1 MARKPKSPEQLRKEA
16 IETAR
21 IVEDAMRSI
30 SSRMADLFGEASNK
44 ARDITD
50 DLVKEV
56 ERGTRGLL
64 SNAEAIADANEKA
77 AEGMY
82 KQRDV
87 AKEIAKKK
95 KAIFIIETKI
105 AEATANGATNT
116 AEMVKEL
123 EKAKKISGDFEENLQ
138 GAADRSKKVSKA
150 MGLTGAAL
158 GGLKK
163 VASTLGLQGIDDIF
177 ADASKSASDMAKKV
191 TNSGQEAAGLGGK
204 MKVAFAGAQTAAEG
218 IGKALMDPLFIIGM
232 IVKSIK
238 FLAGIFDH
246 VLKVT
251 NKIGQSVGIAG
262 QNAKNLK
269 KQIHAVGDLSGDIFY
284 NTKELAGA
292 YTTLNKSVGTNLK
305 FNEANAKTF
314 QDLTLYMG
322 VSEEGAAQLFRI
334 STQTGKSYQGMYD
347 QVRDITQSLNDQG
360 TFSMSTQDA
369 IEAIAQS
376 SGTVRFN
383 IKGGTEGLVKA
394 AHTAARLGMTMDEI
408 AAAAATHLDF
418 ENSIAK
424 EIEAEMFLQKDLNLD
439 KLRYAALTGD
449 TAMAAAEEERLI
461 RENYKSLKGNVLAQ
475 QAFADATGISMDKL
489 GGAMEKQEELSNLT
503 GQELKDKLA
512 SNKAMKIQG
521 QEAAAFDRTMQNL
534 VLQMKAMLE
543 PLANVVGPFLQGV
556 ATSLGPLLKATASFA
571 KSPMG
576 KLLLGLAG
584 VAVGIKVVSSV
595 IGKIKSFFGFGGI
608 QKDTYTMDGRLR
620 VSGDGGGGGDLLS
633 SVMGR
638 RGIIGGKF
646 FKGLSKVFGGKK
658 SMIGRTLR
666 NFSAM
671 NFKRSSML
679 NQVVAKGPAWLQKI
693 PGLGKMGTLNSKM
706 APGVAKTAGFMSKVP
721 GGLAKTLKFL
731 GPIAAAADLAIGGW
745 TGANQANMSAE
756 EQKAT
761 GVEVGISKTKAT
773 TLGVLTGGAEKGSM
787 FSGALGIE
795 KGGAGDEALG
805 VAGSA
810 GRGALIGATIGSFIL
825 PGIGTAIGAG
835 IGGIVG
841 GVSEGFK
848 IFSDPNSSLRQGLD
862 SFVSSTS
869 EKLSEWGTSAKES
882 IVGFAKNT
890 GKAVTSLASGAV
902 DMASE
907 AANYVKESSLGK
919 AVTSVGSSISSGV
932 SNTLSAV
939 GSFFGFADGG
949 IVNQPI
955 KGIVGE
961 AGPEAIIPL
970 DQADGVLGTS
980 EITSLL
986 KELISEVRKG
996 GNVYLD
1002 GNKVGYTLALQ
1013 SSQMG

>member
-1 MARKPKSPEQLRKEA
+1 MGKIANAQKIYTSGLQKTYNLSQKLHDDALGIAELRGKEVKSLAKQATLELARRGQLKAELEDREDLTKAEKDLLKQMKEELNLQELLVKKTQSRLKEEKKINKA
-16 IETAR
+16 MSVAGAAVKGIQGVLGKIGIESDHF
-21 IVEDAMRSI
+21 EG
-30 SSRMADLFGEASNK
+30 MADDMRES
-44 ARDITD
+44 
-50 DLVKEV
+50 
-56 ERGTRGLL
+56 
-64 SNAEAIADANEKA
+64 
-77 AEGMY
+77 
-82 KQRDV
+82 
-87 AKEIAKKK
+87 AK
-95 KAIFIIETKI
+95 
-105 AEATANGATNT
+105 
-116 AEMVKEL
+116 
-123 EKAKKISGDFEENLQ
+123 SG
-138 GAADRSKKVSKA
+138 SK
-150 MGLTGAAL
+150 L
-158 GGLKK
+158 K
-163 VASTLGLQGIDDIF
+163 VAITAVKGLI
-177 ADASKSASDMAKKV
+177 
-191 TNSGQEAAGLGGK
+191 
-204 MKVAFAGAQTAAEG
+204 EG
-218 IGKALMDPLFIIGM
+218 IGEALTDPLVILTLIY
-232 IVKSIK
+232 KSVK

-284 NTKELAGA
+284 NTEELAGA

-322 VSEEGAAQLFRI
+322 VSEEAAAQLFRI

-475 QAFADATGISMDKL
+475 QAFAAATGISMDRL

-521 QEAAAFDRTMQNL
+521 QEAATFDRTMQNL

-620 VSGDGGGGGDLLS
+620 VSGDGGGGGMDMLS
-633 SVMGR
+633 GALGR

-646 FKGLSKVFGGKK
+646 FKGLSKVFGGKS
-658 SMIGRTLR
+658 SMVGRTLR

-671 NFKRSSML
+671 SFKRSSML
-679 NQVVAKGPAWLQKI
+679 NQVVAKGPSWLTKV
-693 PGLGKMGTLNSKM
+693 PGLSKMGTLNSGV
-706 APGVAKTAGFMSKVP
+706 APGTAKVLKGAQTMSKTTKVL
-721 GGLAKTLKFL
+721 GALASKA
-731 GPIAAAADLAIGGW
+731 GPIMAIADLAIGGF
-745 TGANQANMSAE
+745 TGAGQANMSAE
-756 EQKAT
+756 EQRAA
-761 GVEVGISKTKAT
+761 GVEEGIGKGKAT

-805 VAGSA
+805 IAGAA
-810 GRGALIGATIGSFIL
+810 GRGALVGAAIGSVI
-825 PGIGTAIGAG
+825 PVVGTAVGAAV
-835 IGGIVG
+835 GGIVG
-841 GVSEGFK
+841 TVSEGFK
-848 IFSDPNSSLRQGLD
+848 IFSDPNSSLRQGFD
-862 SFVSSTS
+862 GFISSTS

-919 AVTSVGSSISSGV
+919 AVTSVGSSITSAA